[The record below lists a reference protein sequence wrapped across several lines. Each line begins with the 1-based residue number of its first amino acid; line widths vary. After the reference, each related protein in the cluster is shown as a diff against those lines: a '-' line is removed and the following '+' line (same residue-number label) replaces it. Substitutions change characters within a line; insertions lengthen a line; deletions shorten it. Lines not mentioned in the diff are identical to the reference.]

1 MIYKKKCKICG
12 KEFET
17 DKVNKTICN
26 DIHYTKYVICSNSVE
41 LKNILLYSCNQA
53 VYQCIK

>member
-1 MIYKKKCKICG
+1 MIYKKKCIICG

-26 DIHYTKYVICSNSVE
+26 DIYCTKYVICSNSIE
-41 LKNILLYSCNQA
+41 LKIFYYMIVAKLFIN
-53 VYQCIK
+53 V

>member
-17 DKVNKTICN
+17 DKVNKTICSN
-26 DIHYTKYVICSNSVE
+26 IHYTK
-41 LKNILLYSCNQA
+41 
-53 VYQCIK
+53 